1 MWPACADWMKNL
13 TCILYFEFN
22 EKWKDMSTDEPP
34 QALSPLKTE
43 VKSIFQRRKV
53 SVTKN
58 SIGT

>member
-1 MWPACADWMKNL
+1 
-13 TCILYFEFN
+13 
-22 EKWKDMSTDEPP
+22 MSTDEPP